1 MELIVKVAELMAH
14 PTVTEAVSLLEIHR
28 DLQDMHAAMN
38 QIETLARKYLDHFPE
53 INKQEWLNT

>member
-14 PTVTEAVSLLEIHR
+14 PAVTETVSLLEIHR

-38 QIETLARKYLDHFPE
+38 QIETLAHKYLSHFPG
-53 INKQEWLNT
+53 INKQEWLNK